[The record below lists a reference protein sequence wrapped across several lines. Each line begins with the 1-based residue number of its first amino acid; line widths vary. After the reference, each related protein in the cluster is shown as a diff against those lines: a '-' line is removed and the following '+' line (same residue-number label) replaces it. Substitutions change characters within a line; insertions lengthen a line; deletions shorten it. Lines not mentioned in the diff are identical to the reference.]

1 MKRLTTDTPKNNIE
15 TSSNLFYVKDRWTW
29 IRGGGPAPDY
39 ADISLCDFVRMLAK
53 ANIPDAELPEDDDD
67 LSDLMCDWLID
78 EPDSAE
84 GIISLLYT
92 AGWAFAELRHR
103 LAAYEDME
111 EQGRLMMLPCSM
123 GSTIYMIVT
132 KHTKGREPF
141 SFIKTTEL
149 MESNVFRVCRD
160 FGKTV
165 FLTREEAERVLQGG
179 TDNG

>member
-1 MKRLTTDTPKNNIE
+1 MKRLT
-15 TSSNLFYVKDRWTW
+15 VKADDGT
-29 IRGGGPAPDY
+29 Y
-39 ADISLCDFVRMLAK
+39 AINKR
-53 ANIPDAELPEDDDD
+53 
-67 LSDLMCDWLID
+67 
-78 EPDSAE
+78 
-84 GIISLLYT
+84 YT
-92 AGWAFAELRHR
+92 AGNVQEAVDR
-103 LAAYEDME
+103 LAAYEDLE

-165 FLTREEAERVLQGG
+165 FLTREDAERAMEGG
-179 TDNG
+179 NNDA

>member
-1 MKRLTTDTPKNNIE
+1 MKRLTVKRPDGRLAIANNDNASPTE
-15 TSSNLFYVKDRWTW
+15 Q
-29 IRGGGPAPDY
+29 
-39 ADISLCDFVRMLAK
+39 MLK
-53 ANIPDAELPEDDDD
+53 IPLVIA
-67 LSDLMCDWLID
+67 
-78 EPDSAE
+78 
-84 GIISLLYT
+84 
-92 AGWAFAELRHR
+92 H

-132 KHTKGREPF
+132 KHTKDRDPF

-165 FLTREEAERVLQGG
+165 FLTREEAERALAQQ
-179 TDNG
+179 